1 MAARPIITPA
11 QRARPT
17 ARRSTPSSA
26 RRATSTASST
36 GTRPCATRPGRPT
49 CWRLTTT
56 TACIPTWRA
65 TRRWRRPFRS
75 RSSRRDKNPISPR
88 HGSRFARPSV
98 NSCRGPD
105 SSGGSDVLAPKT
117 KAKAVGALGSIWT
130 PAFAGEVGRW
140 VSLIG
145 LALAATAAHASPK
158 PVIAVTWDD
167 LPTHSALPPG
177 VTRVQIAADLLK
189 ASADAK
195 APAFGFI
202 NGVQTEREPASAPV
216 LKMWRDAGQPLGNHT
231 WSHPNLAALTPE
243 QFTAEI
249 AQNEPML
256 KDLMR
261 GKDWRWLRYPFL
273 SEGDT
278 PEKKLAVR
286 QWLAANH
293 YKIASV
299 TMSFDD
305 WAFNEPYA
313 RCAAKGDEA
322 AIAEL
327 EKRYLD
333 GAAAMADRS
342 RAMAK
347 TLYGKDI
354 PYVLLMHAGALDAR
368 LAPRL
373 FQLYRDKGFRSEEH
387 T

>member
-1 MAARPIITPA
+1 MSVAGLVL
-11 QRARPT
+11 
-17 ARRSTPSSA
+17 ST
-26 RRATSTASST
+26 
-36 GTRPCATRPGRPT
+36 
-49 CWRLTTT
+49 
-56 TACIPTWRA
+56 
-65 TRRWRRPFRS
+65 
-75 RSSRRDKNPISPR
+75 
-88 HGSRFARPSV
+88 
-98 NSCRGPD
+98 
-105 SSGGSDVLAPKT
+105 
-117 KAKAVGALGSIWT
+117 
-130 PAFAGEVGRW
+130 
-140 VSLIG
+140 
-145 LALAATAAHASPK
+145 TAAHAAPK

-167 LPTHSALPPG
+167 LPAHSALPPG
-177 VTRVQIAADLLK
+177 ITRVQIAADLLK

-202 NGVQTEREPASAPV
+202 NGVQTEREPASTPV

-256 KDLMR
+256 KDLM
-261 GKDWRWLRYPFL
+261 GGQDWRWLRYPFL

-278 PEKKLAVR
+278 PEKRLAVR
-286 QWLAANH
+286 QWLAAH
-293 YKIASV
+293 RYKIASV

-313 RCAAKGDEA
+313 RCAAKGDQA

-333 GAAAMADRS
+333 GAATVADRS

-354 PYVLLMHAGALDAR
+354 PYVLLMHAGAFDAR
-368 LAPRL
+368 MAPRL
-373 FQLYRDKGFRSEEH
+373 FQLYRDKGFGFTTLKKAQKHPFYKTDVDPSLPPQPTTLDDALKAIGLPAPPKPVDVEALTNFCR
-387 T
+387 